1 MNMCQSPSDQ
11 NFLWATSTKRGE
23 EVHVITRIRDR
34 DRVISKLL
42 PKVFGIIAQ
51 LGHSVPG
58 YGHYAASVGE
68 DVIITGVVPF
78 CSDRAMLSIYNPVSR
93 SDVMKVFSANVS
105 SVPQFGGIAFYRYWD
120 NHVGILSWRR
130 GGWEELIVSQ
140 ETASLAV
147 SEAFA
152 RRIFCPCPVH

>member
-1 MNMCQSPSDQ
+1 
-11 NFLWATSTKRGE
+11 
-23 EVHVITRIRDR
+23 VITTIRDR
-34 DRVISKLL
+34 DRVISELL

-58 YGHYAASVGE
+58 YGHCAALVGE
-68 DVIITGVVPF
+68 DVIITGAPF
-78 CSDRAMLSIYNPVSR
+78 CSHRVMLGIYYPVSR
-93 SDVMKVFSANVS
+93 SEVMKVFSAHVS
-105 SVPQFGGIAFYRYWD
+105 SVSQFGDIAFYRYWD

-130 GGWEELIVSQ
+130 GGREELIMSQ

-152 RRIFCPCPVH
+152 RRIFSPCLVH